1 MSWFA
6 ALRQQLTSRHG
17 ERVRVF
23 LEFLGRRFVDDRCFE
38 TAGSLSYTTVFALVP
53 LSAVAFGVMSAFPVF
68 QQWTQE
74 LSDFVFSSFVPD
86 AARTVESYLQEF
98 TASVSKLTVAGVLA
112 LIASAA
118 LTLSSIETTFNR
130 IWRVKAPR
138 PKLTRFLV
146 YWTVLTLGALL
157 AGAALAFSSYLYAV
171 AGAGAA
177 AYGERL
183 IRWAPTLVELAG
195 FTAAYLVI
203 PNRRVSWRNGL
214 AGGLLATTLFEL
226 SKYGFALYLR
236 NVPSYQQIYGALA
249 AIPIFLLWIYV
260 GWLVVLLGASFA
272 ASLSAFR
279 FQPAALRLPEGAE
292 FFGLLRLLGRLREAQ
307 RDGSSLHAEE
317 LHELEPSLSDDQLQR
332 MLADLLRIRVLSR
345 TEDGR
350 WLLARDLQYVTL
362 GELHEGCRLR
372 IPVED
377 LRVPFQDDMIGRAAA
392 SAVESLRLPLREGLS
407 RNLSG
412 LFAESEESRT

>member
-6 ALRQQLTSRHG
+6 ALRQQLSSRHG

-68 QQWTQE
+68 QQWTEQ
-74 LSDFVFSSFVPD
+74 LSDFVFSSFVPG

-98 TASVSKLTVAGVLA
+98 TASVSKLTLAGILA
-112 LIASAA
+112 LIVSAI

-146 YWTVLTLGALL
+146 YWTVLTLGAIL
-157 AGAALAFSSYLYAV
+157 AGAVLALTSYLYTV

-183 IRWAPTLVELAG
+183 IRWTPTLVELAG

-214 AGGLLATTLFEL
+214 AGGVLATALFEL
-226 SKYGFALYLR
+226 SKYGFALYLS
-236 NVPSYQQIYGALA
+236 NFPSYQQIYGALA

-260 GWLVVLLGASFA
+260 SWLVILLGASFA

-292 FFGLLRLLGRLREAQ
+292 FFGLLRLLGRLRDAQ
-307 RDGSSLHAEE
+307 LSGTGLHAEE
-317 LHELEPSLSDDQLQR
+317 LHGLEPSLSDDQLQR

-345 TEDGR
+345 TEEGS
-350 WLLARDLQYVTL
+350 WLLARDLRHVTL

-372 IPVED
+372 IPLED
-377 LRVPFQDDMIGRAAA
+377 LRVPFQDDSIGRAAA

-407 RNLSG
+407 RNLSS
-412 LFAESEESRT
+412 LFAESEESCK